1 MSRAPSL
8 RRLVL
13 REALLALLVLSL
25 SFLSFAHQAIALPGA
40 DPVATTAADW
50 CGAPIGSDDAR
61 HAPCHACRIG
71 QGADLPAPSCDAAAV
86 VFTSQ
91 SVFYALPL
99 LSLDGP
105 NISFATSARGP
116 PLIV

>member
-1 MSRAPSL
+1 M

-25 SFLSFAHQAIALPGA
+25 SFLSFAHQAIALPGGDTVASVA
-40 DPVATTAADW
+40 DGW
-50 CGAPIGSDDAR
+50 CGAPLGSDDTR

-71 QGADLPAPSCDAAAV
+71 QGADLPAPPCDAAAV
-86 VFTSQ
+86 VFAAET
-91 SVFYALPL
+91 VFYALPL
-99 LSLDGP
+99 LSLDGLDL
-105 NISFATSARGP
+105 SFATSARGP